1 LTDAGAGVLAHAP
14 KAGFLESSLTEGIAV
29 NTTSVHY
36 AHSRR
41 DQYTSACGR
50 EQSAE
55 TGRSD
60 HVRIR
65 RASRAVVAAFLA
77 VAGACT
83 GSGQEHAAAVHETPA
98 VDDARLLVDGGRLDG
113 GVRYTAAGQFQDID
127 VVFTSPS
134 APLYG
139 QESRRFVG
147 VSTDPDGLDP
157 VVALVPAAGLRVF
170 PLSNVERTDLD
181 AETIGDVT
189 TPAPDDVVSWLAD
202 RPLLNAGPIDEHLRV
217 GNLDGRGFAYQVGRL
232 ADRAPLIWASGTTL
246 DVGPDDEG
254 WILELDV
261 AGQPV
266 LAIVRDAPG
275 TTGLL
280 DTLTFEV
287 ADVPEPAADARRLPY
302 LAPLEAGRDYYVDRV
317 GRSVGL
323 VLSAPVQPVTA
334 SQRDEV
340 VWIGGPTQSPAPRH
354 YYFTVVDASTVV
366 ANPNPSLN
374 PDVLV
379 RPGGIVR
386 WELDAFLGHTIPLP
400 DDPVGWL
407 TQQPY
412 VTVVESAHDTEIDGH
427 PARVTDV
434 KAARRFDTVTCPD
447 GIGNCVMPF
456 THRADA
462 FPIVIS
468 SEYVTRIVDLTVGEN
483 RLLIAV
489 DLDTPGES
497 VLDSLR
503 AFDLGTT

>member
-1 LTDAGAGVLAHAP
+1 M
-14 KAGFLESSLTEGIAV
+14 
-29 NTTSVHY
+29 
-36 AHSRR
+36 RR
-41 DQYTSACGR
+41 T
-50 EQSAE
+50 
-55 TGRSD
+55 
-60 HVRIR
+60 
-65 RASRAVVAAFLA
+65 SRAVAAAFLA

-83 GSGQEHAAAVHETPA
+83 GSGQEHAAAVHDAPA
-98 VDDARLLVDGGRLDG
+98 VDDARLLVDGERLNG
-113 GVRYTAAGQFQDID
+113 GIRYTAAGQLQDID
-127 VVFTSPS
+127 VVFTAPS

-139 QESRRFVG
+139 QESGRFVG
-147 VSTDPDGLDP
+147 VSTEPEGLDA

-170 PLSNVERTDLD
+170 PSPYVEPADID
-181 AETIGDVT
+181 PETIGDVT

-202 RPLLNAGPIDEHLRV
+202 RPFLHAEQIDDDLRV
-217 GNLDGRGFAYQVGRL
+217 GNLDGRGFAYQVGEL

-246 DVGPDDEG
+246 DVGADDEG
-254 WILELDV
+254 WILEVDV

-275 TTGLL
+275 AAGLL

-287 ADVPEPAADARRLPY
+287 ADVPKPADVTRRLPY
-302 LAPLEAGRDYYVDRV
+302 LAPLDPGSEYYVDRV

-323 VLSAPVQPVTA
+323 VITAPVEPVTA

-340 VWIGGPTQSPAPRH
+340 VWIGGPTQTPAPRH
-354 YYFTVVDASTVV
+354 YYFTALDASTVV

-386 WELDAFLGHTIPLP
+386 WELDHFLGHTIPLP

-407 TQQPY
+407 TEQPY
-412 VTVVESAHDTEIDGH
+412 VTVVESAHDTEIGGY

-456 THRADA
+456 AHRADA

-489 DLDTPGES
+489 DLATPGES

-503 AFDLGTT
+503 AFDLGST